1 MKRGVSNIRCSCG
14 CRPQELAVL
23 LFISILLVFQGCAQ
37 KGKKPA
43 GNTEELLGREVKE
56 GKVIEGRIETE
67 TNYASRS
74 AEQKL
79 GYRVQLIASPL
90 KEEAESVAELAK
102 GLFTEKVYLEYMEPL
117 YRIRI
122 GDFVRKDEAEKI
134 RDKALEL
141 GYENAWIVES
151 PIEME

>member
-1 MKRGVSNIRCSCG
+1 MKRGISNIRFSCG
-14 CRPQELAVL
+14 CRPQELAVI
-23 LFISILLVFQGCAQ
+23 LFISILLVFQGCTQ

-43 GNTEELLGREVKE
+43 ENTEELLGREVKE

-67 TNYASRS
+67 ENNASRS
-74 AEQKL
+74 SEQKP
-79 GYRVQLIASPL
+79 GYRVQLIASSL

-102 GLFTEKVYLEYMEPL
+102 GLFTEKVYLEYVEPL

-141 GYENAWIVES
+141 GYKNAWIVES
-151 PIEME
+151 PIEMK